1 MAKVHHMRMMWDA
14 IKREKEQQTEA
25 SKTHSN
31 ESQPNRMAKGSA
43 EKNHK
48 ANECT
53 AKKRI
58 NTKSIEKQTKGKS
71 KSRKRKKLTSEGIK
85 RRQYSIQT
93 NASHR
98 PHAFF

>member
-1 MAKVHHMRMMWDA
+1 
-14 IKREKEQQTEA
+14 
-25 SKTHSN
+25 
-31 ESQPNRMAKGSA
+31 MAKGSA

-71 KSRKRKKLTSEGIK
+71 KSRKREKLASQALKEDNILSK
-85 RRQYSIQT
+85 QT
-93 NASHR
+93 PATDRMH
-98 PHAFF
+98 FFN